1 MRVRAGRGY
10 RGHSVKSAGEGA
22 LVKAILD
29 KYANH
34 PRMRCWRVNT
44 GAARIGNR
52 FIRFGIKGQA
62 DIQGVLAPSGRAVF
76 IECKTQ
82 TGRLRPEQIAFG
94 RMVEEMGALFIVAR
108 SLEDVDAVL
117 LVEPNV
123 LGDAGLAPALP
134 ADTRGS
140 KNAAKDKTARP

>member
-1 MRVRAGRGY
+1 M
-10 RGHSVKSAGEGA
+10 KSAGEGA

-44 GAARIGNR
+44 GAARIGDR

-76 IECKTQ
+76 IECKTR

-94 RMVEEMGALFIVAR
+94 RMVAEMGALFIVAR
-108 SLEDVDAVL
+108 SLEDVDRELHEA
-117 LVEPNV
+117 EWGS
-123 LGDAGLAPALP
+123 LGDAGSAPALP